1 MSCHRRPTPTPPTT
15 RSRLQHTGHHA
26 SLHMPP
32 LGPPNETLFQVAYL
46 GRDQPTP
53 ATRSSGTRDSAR
65 SCGLWWQPRPHARAL
80 PATFRLAFQA
90 HQGHHWQPLCLRF
103 FAIVLCHT
111 GSPQKCPFF
120 SQPFCD
126 MRQLFLEPRHHT
138 STPSTRQSTAQF
150 AWVVLATPSKAPIY
164 PIKSPTLACD
174 TRRAAPTYSQP
185 DVRPTVVF
193 LQTK

>member
-1 MSCHRRPTPTPPTT
+1 MHYVMSSQTHTHTPHNPLPPPTHPPP
-15 RSRLQHTGHHA
+15 RQPPHA
-26 SLHMPP
+26 SARTTQRNIVPSC
-32 LGPPNETLFQVAYL
+32 LFGQGSAN
-46 GRDQPTP
+46 
-53 ATRSSGTRDSAR
+53 TRDSAR

-103 FAIVLCHT
+103 FAIVLCHP

-126 MRQLFLEPRHHT
+126 MRQLFLEPRHYT
-138 STPSTRQSTAQF
+138 STPSTSLSTAQF